1 MHIRS
6 IVTPQWL
13 LPDCSMATLLHINFP
28 HNAFCMGCHLHIHHL
43 HIHHLHVHPSCA
55 QAVGSGPMQKSSPTT
70 VNSCKSVQQQLSI
83 VHVFSMHTHHAPSA
97 PTLSA
102 NKLTHSYY
110 YYSVSL
116 IKTAWE
122 HPGSINTALPLFRWS
137 SLFPFCFDP
146 HGHVRSM
153 TFKNQCIMQFTL
165 RVMRQSFPI
174 WLHCIEFEMRLGV
187 RH

>member
-1 MHIRS
+1 MHGLS
-6 IVTPQWL
+6 L
-13 LPDCSMATLLHINFP
+13 AYSSLAYSSLACSSVMCT
-28 HNAFCMGCHLHIHHL
+28 
-43 HIHHLHVHPSCA
+43 
-55 QAVGSGPMQKSSPTT
+55 GSGQWSHAKELSNNSEFLQKCAAAAFYSACLQYAHSPCAFSTDIVSKQAYT
-70 VNSCKSVQQQLSI
+70 QLLLLQC
-83 VHVFSMHTHHAPSA
+83 F
-97 PTLSA
+97 
-102 NKLTHSYY
+102 
-110 YYSVSL
+110 L
-116 IKTAWE
+116 IQTAWE